1 MNGRARAAGG
11 GQPHGAV
18 MARRSGEG
26 QGPQHGESGGGST
39 RARREMAQRVG
50 QRASNA
56 GGFTRDFCPL
66 LLSRSPWFPPTN
78 FLASL
83 SMRAISRFSKLRS
96 KALANK
102 SKLKFSIS
110 FISLNLLTFPP
121 QNCHTPFVCH

>member
-1 MNGRARAAGG
+1 M
-11 GQPHGAV
+11 
-18 MARRSGEG
+18 
-26 QGPQHGESGGGST
+26 
-39 RARREMAQRVG
+39 
-50 QRASNA
+50 
-56 GGFTRDFCPL
+56 
-66 LLSRSPWFPPTN
+66 N

-121 QNCHTPFVCH
+121 KIATPHLSVTKLES